1 MTRFFSLIGLLLLF
15 SNNCP
20 AQTDKTK
27 HYVFEVSNKDED
39 FTPKVFNAL
48 HNNKDLECT
57 IEFKT
62 GIYNFYPEK
71 AYEKY
76 VKISNNDNGVRK
88 FIFAVEGRKNITIN
102 GNGSTFIFHGSV
114 IPFLIENSTNIKIEN
129 LNIEYD
135 FPFDLEGVVVANN
148 EKEKTFDL
156 KIHKDNK
163 YKIKDDILY
172 FSGYDWEIGLG
183 ENIVYNAT
191 TKSPEY
197 FTSNYEHNFHKNFL
211 KAQALD
217 DKIVRFSNLNA
228 IKVPPVGSIYSD
240 KGPHGEN
247 RKIVGFRVYK
257 SKNLQLNNINV
268 YHSGAMALIAE
279 KTETI
284 SLNKFNVILKEGS
297 TRIISSSADATHFI
311 NCKGKITIDNCRFEN
326 MLDDATNV
334 HGTYMICNQ
343 IIDAVTLSVKFGHFQ
358 QQGFD
363 FAQKNDTL
371 RFIDRT
377 NLQPIGIGIVKAIE
391 MINEND
397 YTITFEK
404 QIPEFADKNIA
415 IENITWMP
423 SLEVKNCTVKQ
434 NRARSLL
441 ISTSR
446 PVLIENNYFGSMMAG
461 IRICGDANYWF
472 ESGPVSSVIVRGNT
486 FENIG
491 IGGHAP
497 QAILQID
504 PIIGKK
510 YREDGYYHKNI
521 VFENNT
527 IKAFDPLIVYA
538 LSVDG
543 LTIRNNTIIQTKI
556 YPQIFSGLSQFDL
569 QNCTNIKIEG
579 NTYKG
584 DGKASISAIN
594 CPKLE
599 IEPEQRGFL
608 KKTIQ
613 NPNKYFYQN

>member
-1 MTRFFSLIGLLLLF
+1 MNKFFSLIGLLLLF
-15 SNNCP
+15 SSSCST
-20 AQTDKTK
+20 QTNKTK
-27 HYVFEVSNKDED
+27 HYVFEVSNNDED
-39 FTPKVFNAL
+39 FTPKVFNLL
-48 HNNKDLECT
+48 HLNKELECT

-62 GIYNFYPEK
+62 GTYNFYPK
-71 AYEKY
+71 RAYEKY
-76 VKISNNDNGVRK
+76 VKISNNDNGLRK
-88 FIFAVEGRKNITIN
+88 FIFALEGRKNITIN

-135 FPFDLEGVVVANN
+135 FPFDFEGVVVANN
-148 EKEKTFDL
+148 QEEKTFDL
-156 KIHKDNK
+156 KIHEDNK
-163 YKIKDDILY
+163 YKIKDDMLY

-197 FTSNYEHNFHKNFL
+197 FTSHYEHNFHKNFL
-211 KAQALD
+211 KAQSLD

-228 IKVPPVGSIYSD
+228 AKVPPVGSIYSD

-247 RKIVGFRVYK
+247 RNIVGFRVYK
-257 SKNLQLNNINV
+257 SKNLELNNINV
-268 YHSGAMALIAE
+268 YHAGAMALIAE

-297 TRIISSSADATHFI
+297 SRIISAAADATHFI
-311 NCKGKITIDNCRFEN
+311 NCKGAITIDNCRFEN

-334 HGTYMICNQ
+334 HGTYMINNEV
-343 IIDAVTLSVKFGHFQ
+343 IDSVTVAVRFGHFQ
-358 QQGFD
+358 QEGFD
-363 FAQKNDTL
+363 FAEKSDTL
-371 RFIDRT
+371 RFIDRK
-377 NLQPIGIGIVKAIE
+377 NLRPVGIGVVKDID
-391 MINEND
+391 MINENY
-397 YTITFEK
+397 YTITFEE
-404 QIPEFADKNIA
+404 QVPEFSNKNIA

-441 ISTSR
+441 ISTSKS
-446 PVLIENNYFGSMMAG
+446 VLVENNYFASMMAG

-472 ESGPVSSVIVRGNT
+472 ESGPVSNVIVRGNT
-486 FENIG
+486 FENLG

-527 IKAFDPLIVYA
+527 IKTFDPLIIYA

-543 LTIRNNTIIQTKI
+543 LIIRNNTIIQTKI
-556 YPQIFSGLSQFDL
+556 CPQIFSDLSHFDL

-579 NTYKG
+579 NIYKG
-584 DGKASISAIN
+584 DNEASVSVIN
-594 CPKLE
+594 CQKME
-599 IEPEQRGFL
+599 FDSEQKGFM
-608 KKTIQ
+608 KSIIQ